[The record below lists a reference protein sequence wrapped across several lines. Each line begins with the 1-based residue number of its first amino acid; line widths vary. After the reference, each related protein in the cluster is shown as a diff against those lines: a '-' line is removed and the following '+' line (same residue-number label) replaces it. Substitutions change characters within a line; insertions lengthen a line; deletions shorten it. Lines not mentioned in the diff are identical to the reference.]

1 MKCAT
6 VSLAPLLYPMYPA
19 IIALAV
25 YAIVILIIHVD
36 ATPRA
41 NGDMICMYVLAS
53 TFHTTILIIFR
64 TMGGSR
70 SDKVSGGD
78 EVGGG
83 DEVDEVGGGD
93 EVDEVGEV
101 SGGDKVDVSTTVCAG
116 ASVFTQSVAYSVWGT
131 VALARTTDCEYCTDH
146 KLVIV
151 AIMYQIVAYA
161 ISLYAVVAI
170 IFALAQKT

>member
-83 DEVDEVGGGD
+83 DEVDEV
-93 EVDEVGEV
+93 